1 MLLPYYIASL
11 NIEHAYYERTH
22 EYLPFEG
29 ICFADTLELADPL
42 AHTGHTQQAMWMTE
56 RNTERV
62 EREQDAKIM
71 VVIGNPPY
79 NVGQENENDNN
90 KNRKYDVIDK
100 RIRETY
106 AHDSKATLKNKLYD
120 AYVKFLRWA
129 TDRLGGRD
137 GIVCLVSNNSFFEG
151 MSFDGLRQHLLKDFT
166 RVYLLDLKGDAH
178 TSGEQRRK
186 EGGNIFED
194 KTRVGVSITLLVRS
208 QQHETSEVW
217 YHGVGD
223 YWDAEQ
229 KRDHLVQ
236 LGRWSNVEWLPL
248 NVDSNNAWLLEEL
261 PPEFDGFLPAGTQEA
276 KNTHA
281 GAEAVFTLYSGG
293 VKTNRDSW
301 AYNFDQAVLAAN
313 AKRLT
318 ENYNGEVDRWKRRGS
333 DTTNVDDFVIYDDQ
347 RIKWSGDLKEAPYAW
362 TLCNLLRPTF
372 A

>member
-1 MLLPYYIASL
+1 
-11 NIEHAYYERTH
+11 
-22 EYLPFEG
+22 
-29 ICFADTLELADPL
+29 
-42 AHTGHTQQAMWMTE
+42 
-56 RNTERV
+56 V

-194 KTRVGVSITLLVRS
+194 KIRVGVSITLLVRS